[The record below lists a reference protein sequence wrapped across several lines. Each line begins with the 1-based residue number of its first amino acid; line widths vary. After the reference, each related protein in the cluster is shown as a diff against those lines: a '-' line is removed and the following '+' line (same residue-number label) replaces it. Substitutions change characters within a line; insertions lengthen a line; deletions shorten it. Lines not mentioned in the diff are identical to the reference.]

1 VATSGSTVSGEE
13 DAGYDVFLSYSSRDR
28 AAVQRIART
37 LEKSGLKVW
46 ADWKMPSGS
55 VWLAEI
61 ETVIRQTRSAAF
73 FVGPAG
79 MGEWHETER
88 QAFHVRKTRIIP
100 VILPGVAADF
110 DPPPFLERLSWID
123 LRNTG
128 ITRQAIDAL
137 IQGVRAAGAP
147 AVESPQR
154 AAVAEPA
161 VAPLAPAP
169 PRSRRP
175 RRLAALGLAGVAA
188 LAVAGA
194 GGTLAWRAWRTAHPR
209 RPPVAVVASPW
220 KAKVPLPR
228 PSVAVLDFANGS
240 ANRDLD
246 WLGSALAEAV
256 SARLGAGGAVR
267 AVDRD
272 AVVLG
277 ESDLLLPRRPEV
289 PAADLDRLRHL
300 LGVDWIVSGSYAP
313 VGGTTTVRLDLAL
326 YDAQGRK
333 AGQASET
340 GEAAA
345 WLDLADRAGE
355 SSPETS
361 FRRRLGAAPLHLEE
375 ARHYRTLFPADPE
388 TAKLYFQGFERAR
401 HWDQRGAAEL
411 LGQAVKR
418 AAHTWVLE
426 ELARTDLALGR
437 PAEAGT
443 ALADAR
449 RLAGQAKGTPA
460 ALSAEDERH
469 FEKIEKR
476 IASDR
481 AGVVQSAE
489 ALFRE
494 FFPDDLG
501 YGILAAAELVDAG
514 VAGDGLQL
522 CAELR
527 SLPGAEAHPGLDF
540 EEGRA
545 LFTQQSYPRARASL
559 ERAVSKARSIGAIWG
574 EARARF
580 ILSEV
585 LLDTGEAPAAE
596 EQLGLARKGF
606 ERTGD
611 LLGVVQTIQTRAY
624 LYSNL
629 DLATAEKLYA
639 EASERYETL
648 GYSTQKVEVLFGWSA
663 VLLRKGDEAGARKRS
678 EEAAALLA
686 KSPFSESAGFAAYN
700 EGMQLHLAGQLTAAR
715 GRYETARAVFSRL
728 NQRAYYGIAL
738 SSLGEIEAMQGR
750 FQSAAEIEREALTVD
765 EAEGA
770 ADMAA
775 YVNVDVGR
783 GLAAT
788 GNYFAARQR
797 YELALRG
804 VQPAGGSAPKSPET
818 LAEAFLALGELELRS
833 GKPAE
838 AERRARDAEAVAA
851 GAGLPAFRSRALSLL
866 ALSFLDRDKKDEARK
881 AATEAVGLAKG
892 DFRAIKESAIAAARA
907 RAAVGEVAPAL
918 AALQATAADAAKAG
932 MVIYEL
938 ESLLAEGEI
947 ELKDGRVQP
956 ARRLLGDLRTRAD
969 GLGYG
974 EMVKRAASAL
984 GG

>member
-1 VATSGSTVSGEE
+1 VSGEE
-13 DAGYDVFLSYSSRDR
+13 DAGYDVFLSYNSRDR
-28 AAVQRIART
+28 AAVQRIARA

-55 VWLAEI
+55 VWLTEI
-61 ETVIRQTRSAAF
+61 ETVIRQARSAAF

-88 QAFHVRKTRIIP
+88 QAFHVRRTRIIP

-110 DPPPFLERLSWID
+110 EPPPFLERLSWID
-123 LRNTG
+123 LRKKG
-128 ITRQAIDAL
+128 ITREAMDRLVEGIRVA
-137 IQGVRAAGAP
+137 
-147 AVESPQR
+147 AVEPAGLPKPVVPR
-154 AAVAEPA
+154 APIPWRHV
-161 VAPLAPAP
+161 L
-169 PRSRRP
+169 RF
-175 RRLAALGLAGVAA
+175 AALGLAVAA
-188 LAVAGA
+188 VVAG
-194 GGTLAWRAWRTAHPR
+194 GVYGWRSFRAASARRHP
-209 RPPVAVVASPW
+209 AAAAASPW

-228 PSVAVLDFANGS
+228 PSVAVLDFANRS

-246 WLGSALAEAV
+246 WLGGALAEAV

-267 AVDRD
+267 AADRET
-272 AVVLG
+272 VVPG
-277 ESDLLLPRRPEV
+277 ESDLLLPPRSEV
-289 PAADLDRLRHL
+289 PAADLARLRRL
-300 LGVDWIVSGSYAP
+300 LGVDWIVSGAYAP
-313 VGGTTTVRLDLAL
+313 VGGTTAVRLDLAL

-361 FRRRLGAAPLHLEE
+361 FRRRLGAAPLNLAD
-375 ARHYRTLFPADPE
+375 ARHYRTLFPADAE
-388 TAKLYFQGFERAR
+388 TAKLYFQGLERGR
-401 HWDQRGAAEL
+401 RWDQGGAAEL

-418 AAHTWVLE
+418 APHTWVLVD
-426 ELARTDLALGR
+426 LARTDLALGR

-443 ALADAR
+443 ALAAAS

-460 ALSAEDERH
+460 ALSAEDERR
-469 FEKIEKR
+469 FEKIEKK

-481 AGVVQSAE
+481 AGVAQSAE

-501 YGILAAAELVDAG
+501 YGILAAEDLVNAG
-514 VAGDGLQL
+514 AAADGLRL

-527 SLPGAEAHPGLDF
+527 SLPGAEAHPGLDL
-540 EEGRA
+540 EEGQA

-585 LLDTGEAPAAE
+585 LLDTGETPAAE

-611 LLGVVQTIQTRAY
+611 LLGVAQTIQNRAY

-629 DLATAEKLYA
+629 DLTTAETLYQ

-738 SSLGEIEAMQGR
+738 SSLGEIEAMEGR

-770 ADMAA
+770 ADMVA
-775 YVNVDVGR
+775 YVNVDIGR

-797 YELALRG
+797 YELAQRG
-804 VQPAGGSAPKSPET
+804 VKPAGGNPPRSPET
-818 LAEAFLALGELELRS
+818 LAEALLALAELELRT
-833 GKPAE
+833 GKSAE
-838 AERRARDAEAVAA
+838 AERQAREAEAVAA
-851 GAGLPAFRSRALSLL
+851 GAGLPTFRSRALSLL
-866 ALSFLDRDKKDEARK
+866 ALSLLDKGKKDEARK
-881 AATEAVGLAKG
+881 AAVEAVGLAKG
-892 DFRAIKESAIAAARA
+892 DFRAVQESAITAART
-907 RAAVGEVAPAL
+907 RAAMGEVDPAL
-918 AALQATAADAAKAG
+918 AALQATAAAAAKAG
-932 MVIYEL
+932 MVLYEL
-938 ESLLAEGEI
+938 ESLLAEGEV
-947 ELKDGRVQP
+947 ELADGRVQP
-956 ARRLLGDLRTRAD
+956 ARRLLGGLSTRAA

-974 EMVKRAASAL
+974 EMVKRVAAAL